1 MFCVDKSKVLF
12 FLALIFTTLQPS
24 ISPKADDATNTTGKA
39 KKQLS
44 ESEALD
50 NNEEMINR
58 ILAEPLCEKTSNA
71 QDKELCQETIA
82 FARNLKSDIAAIK
95 NGTKSAE
102 SLDYKGTIMG
112 IINKA
117 LSAHTPAADAPAN
130 TNDAQVTE
138 NGTKSSRSAKMKT
151 KFLSL
156 FEKIDKAEKEG
167 KKEVIKK
174 NEALKFLNEMKAVF
188 ENEGETPGVAP
199 SRSKR
204 GVKSILGWAAASS
217 GLITFVCLV
226 TLVVPCVIAAVSI
239 TIAVVLVLLVA
250 GISSPVWLVI
260 LHKNGGIRDNI
271 RELFH

>member
-1 MFCVDKSKVLF
+1 
-12 FLALIFTTLQPS
+12 
-24 ISPKADDATNTTGKA
+24 
-39 KKQLS
+39 
-44 ESEALD
+44 
-50 NNEEMINR
+50 
-58 ILAEPLCEKTSNA
+58 
-71 QDKELCQETIA
+71 
-82 FARNLKSDIAAIK
+82 
-95 NGTKSAE
+95 
-102 SLDYKGTIMG
+102 
-112 IINKA
+112 
-117 LSAHTPAADAPAN
+117 
-130 TNDAQVTE
+130 
-138 NGTKSSRSAKMKT
+138 MKT

-188 ENEGETPGVAP
+188 ENEGETSGVAP